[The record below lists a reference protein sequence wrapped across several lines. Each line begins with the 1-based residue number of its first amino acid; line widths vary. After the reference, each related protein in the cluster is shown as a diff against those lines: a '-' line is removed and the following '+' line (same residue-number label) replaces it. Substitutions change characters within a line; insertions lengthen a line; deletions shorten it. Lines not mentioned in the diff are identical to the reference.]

1 MICFLY
7 HFCPICIMQCLIA
20 QYKPVIVFQKCQVM
34 LNFNDNAKLDWITM
48 PNVYGLNKSIHDM
61 YL

>member
-1 MICFLY
+1 
-7 HFCPICIMQCLIA
+7 MQCLIA
-20 QYKPVIVFQKCQVM
+20 QNKPVIVFQKCQVM

-48 PNVYGLNKSIHDM
+48 PNVYRLNKSIHDV